1 MLVVGI
7 TGGVGA
13 GKTRVLQIL
22 EKYCRCRILL
32 ADDVGNKVKEPGQEC
47 YEKILELLGSDILDP
62 EGKLDR
68 FKMAEKIFAKK
79 ALLERVNEIIH
90 PAVKKYILNAI
101 EEEKKKGEIR
111 VFFLEAALLIEAGYI
126 PYLDELWYIYSTKDV
141 RVKRLKM
148 NRGYSDEKIAQIMS
162 NQLSDDE
169 FRKHAD
175 VILDNSYDL
184 AHTLEQIKH
193 ECVRLH
199 IWENNEK
206 NVRQS

>member
-13 GKTRVLQIL
+13 GKTQVLQIL
-22 EKYCRCRILL
+22 KKHCRCRILL

-47 YEKILELLGSDILDP
+47 YEKILRLLGNDILDS
-62 EGKLDR
+62 EGRIER

-79 ALLERVNEIIH
+79 DLLERVNEIIH

-101 EEEKKKGEIR
+101 EEEKEKGEIT

-126 PYLDELWYIYSTKDV
+126 PYLDELWYVYSAKDI
-141 RVKRLKM
+141 REKRLKM
-148 NRGYSDEKIAQIMS
+148 NRGYSDEKMAQIMS
-162 NQLSDDE
+162 SQLSDDE

-175 VILDNSYDL
+175 VILDNSYEL
-184 AHTLEQIKH
+184 AQTLEQIRQ

-199 IWENNEK
+199 IWENNE
-206 NVRQS
+206 NNDSQS